1 MPPTSASAGVLYES
15 GPISANINWDYDGSY
30 VQQTFTEVPGLSAIQ
45 RSFSWVTAQASYE
58 ILAGLK
64 IYVEGKNLTNAIG
77 RTYLGNRSDAV
88 WSFGAP
94 ITGTGSSVGQG
105 YSAFGRT
112 YTLGAS
118 YRF

>member
-1 MPPTSASAGVLYES
+1 
-15 GPISANINWDYDGSY
+15 
-30 VQQTFTEVPGLSAIQ
+30 
-45 RSFSWVTAQASYE
+45 
-58 ILAGLK
+58 
-64 IYVEGKNLTNAIG
+64 VEGKNLTNAIG

-94 ITGTGSSVGQG
+94 STGTGSSVGQG
-105 YSAFGRT
+105 YGAFGRT